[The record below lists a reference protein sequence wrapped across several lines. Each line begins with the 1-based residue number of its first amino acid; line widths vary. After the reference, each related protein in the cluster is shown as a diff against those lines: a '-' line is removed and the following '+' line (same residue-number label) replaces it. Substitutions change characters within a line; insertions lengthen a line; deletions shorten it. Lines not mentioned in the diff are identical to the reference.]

1 MSSIYGSAGGAN
13 VIFEKNNVGVAF
25 GGGAVSSCTEQLL
38 TGQTAALTPDQEIGL
53 QFTSD
58 AWFGLSKIT
67 KAQFSIKRA
76 ASVDASLTI
85 TCKLL
90 DSDATT
96 VLGTLGDAVNVSSG
110 VTTDFSFIT
119 FEGDTLPD
127 PTEANDMLVLI
138 LGGSGWNS
146 DDIFVQ
152 WSSGSGGAI
161 TGTRAFSISN
171 DTFLPHANR
180 NCVIKI
186 NCD

>member
-1 MSSIYGSAGGAN
+1 MILGSSSGAVPLPN
-13 VIFEKNNVGVAF
+13 KNNSSVAF
-25 GGGAVSSCTEQLL
+25 GGAVSSCTKQLL
-38 TGQTAALTPDQEIGL
+38 TGQTNSLTPDQKVGQ

-58 AWFGLSKIT
+58 AWFSLAKIT
-67 KAQFSIKRA
+67 KAQFSFKRA
-76 ASVDASLTI
+76 ASVDSSLTI

-110 VTTDFSFIT
+110 VTEDFSFIT

-138 LGGSGWNS
+138 LGGSNWNS
-146 DDIFVQ
+146 GDVIIE

-171 DTFLPHANR
+171 GTFSAHANR
-180 NCVIKI
+180 NNVIKI

>member
-1 MSSIYGSAGGAN
+1 MILGSSSGAVPLPN
-13 VIFEKNNVGVAF
+13 KNNSSVAF
-25 GGGAVSSCTEQLL
+25 SSGGGASSCTEQLL
-38 TGQTAALTPDQEIGL
+38 TGQTAALTPDQDIGQ

-58 AWFGLSKIT
+58 AWFSLAKIT
-67 KAQFSIKRA
+67 KAQFSIRRNTT
-76 ASVDASLTI
+76 VDSSLTI

-96 VLGTLGDAVNVSSG
+96 VLGTLGDPVNASTG
-110 VTTDFSFIT
+110 LTTSFSFIT

-138 LGGSGWNS
+138 LGGSNWNS
-146 DDIFVQ
+146 GDFSVEWSDG
-152 WSSGSGGAI
+152 SSGSI
-161 TGTRAFSISN
+161 DGTRAFSISN
-171 DTFLPHANR
+171 GTFSPHANR